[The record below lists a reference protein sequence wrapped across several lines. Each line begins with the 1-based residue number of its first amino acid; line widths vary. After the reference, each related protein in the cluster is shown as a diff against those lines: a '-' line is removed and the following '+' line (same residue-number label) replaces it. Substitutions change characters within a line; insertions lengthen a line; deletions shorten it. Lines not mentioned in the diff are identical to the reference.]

1 MMHQRR
7 SNTVLARLS
16 VAMSL
21 IAAALLLEG
30 CVAYTV
36 ASTAVGTTAKVAG
49 TAVGVTADVV
59 GATSDAVFTSDRERE
74 EKAERERRKAERRR

>member
-1 MMHQRR
+1 MRI
-7 SNTVLARLS
+7 LS
-16 VAMSL
+16 KLSAACAL
-21 IAAALLLEG
+21 ITAALLVQG

-59 GATSDAVFTSDRERE
+59 GATSDAVFTSDEERA
-74 EKAERERRKAERRR
+74 EKAARRERR

>member
-1 MMHQRR
+1 M
-7 SNTVLARLS
+7 SILARLS
-16 VAMSL
+16 AVCSL
-21 IAAALLLEG
+21 IAAALMLEG

-49 TAVGVTADVV
+49 AAVGVTADVV

-74 EKAERERRKAERRR
+74 EKAERERRRAERRR